1 MEYKME
7 HETHEGFATNL
18 GVRVK
23 VKEEDDEI
31 SIYYSFNSYKN
42 FINIIV
48 KYRFRSH
55 YLKSYNLLDYNKEE
69 WIYGGKVGEKCSI
82 LEGIQSVPKIIRELT
97 TLEELQCSDLITDE
111 RGIITKQYVTSDD
124 IKKMIKIVNFIEQHY
139 NEILSKVRYFF
150 CKYQGV

>member
-1 MEYKME
+1 ME

-42 FINIIV
+42 FINII
-48 KYRFRSH
+48 
-55 YLKSYNLLDYNKEE
+55 E